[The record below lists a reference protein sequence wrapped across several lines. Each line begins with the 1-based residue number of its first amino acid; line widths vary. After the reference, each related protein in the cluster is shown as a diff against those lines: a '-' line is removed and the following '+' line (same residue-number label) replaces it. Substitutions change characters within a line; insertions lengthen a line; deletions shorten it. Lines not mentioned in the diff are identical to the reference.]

1 MKTKRVASLLASLVL
16 TALFMTSCIGT
27 SHVSKTSGLSQD
39 YLNMITK
46 NAEVITVV
54 KHDTPADVLFEEVYG
69 ILLDRGHRISKDDK
83 ERHYIATEGKDAGES
98 TVQRMII
105 NISENTN
112 NSEMKIRTEWKA
124 GTEAMMGASMFAGV
138 RINQEW
144 TTAKWEAG
152 RPGIAFGESV
162 AIASAIKNGIVSY
175 K

>member
-1 MKTKRVASLLASLVL
+1 MKIKRRVSYTASIILVSLLMLG
-16 TALFMTSCIGT
+16 CIST
-27 SHVSKTSGLSQD
+27 SHISKTSGLSQE

-46 NAEVITVV
+46 DAETIIVE
-54 KHDTPADVLFEEVYG
+54 KHNTSADDLFEEVYG
-69 ILLDRGHRISKDDK
+69 ILLDRGHRISNDNK

-98 TVQRMII
+98 TTQRMII
-105 NISENTN
+105 NISESKSK
-112 NSEMKIRTEWKA
+112 SEMKIRTEWKA

-138 RINQEW
+138 GINQEW

-162 AIASAIKNGIVSY
+162 AIAAAIVDGVVSY